1 MCIMRWT
8 DSYSKQKQ
16 QQHSHCVLRV
26 YKKVRLILGKSCSH
40 SRKSSEMYEI
50 KWVLDVISNTIS
62 FSFLKMSHDYEL
74 NVIILRKRNF
84 WSSFISDLSDI
95 FYTHFFALF
104 FHNFHTVNSKGVRE
118 RVLIII
124 REERQWLGKG
134 PVFVKNTFWGDRAE
148 QPAGQQKMAEKSLTK
163 EEKKILF
170 LWIITFNS

>member
-1 MCIMRWT
+1 MGSISWRKKTLWLWAKTLMCIMRWT

-118 RVLIII
+118 RESSDNNSW
-124 REERQWLGKG
+124 REAMARKG
-134 PVFVKNTFWGDRAE
+134 SG
-148 QPAGQQKMAEKSLTK
+148 LC
-163 EEKKILF
+163 
-170 LWIITFNS
+170 